1 MVEAYPVALVVV
13 GLAILGA
20 VFLPR
25 ILSDEPLSLP
35 ILYVAGGFLL
45 FWIPP
50 GITPPNLIEQ
60 SIVVEHLT
68 ELVVIIALM
77 GAGLK
82 IDRPFTWR
90 SWSWT
95 WRLLGI
101 TMPLTIAIAALLG
114 WGVLGLQVATAV
126 LLGAVIAPTDP
137 VLASDVDTG
146 PPLLESE
153 EDRAEYDEEER
164 IVRFSLSSEAGLND
178 GLAFPFTYLAITLA
192 AAGSIAS
199 FEWAVEWVLMDV
211 VYRMVVGVG
220 MGYLLGKLLAR
231 IVFRLPA
238 KSLLAQTMAGAEA
251 LAGTLIVYGLT
262 ELVHGYGF
270 LAVFVGALVLR
281 QFEWEHDYHR
291 SLYDFAVMVERLLM
305 AAVLVLFGGAIAGG
319 LLVPLQPIDA
329 AVGLVLILVVRP
341 LAGLVGLLGTGID
354 WPGRAVI
361 SAYGIRGIGSF
372 YYLSFAVNEVSFR
385 ELELLVAS
393 GRIWALVGFVVLTS
407 VFLHGITA
415 SRVMEALDEWQAA
428 KREGRDVSAVGVI
441 TGQFRRD

>member
-1 MVEAYPVALVVV
+1 MVEAYPVSLVVV

-25 ILSDEPLSLP
+25 LLSDEPLSLP
-35 ILYVAGGFLL
+35 IIYVVSGFVL
-45 FWIPP
+45 FLVTP
-50 GITPPNLIEQ
+50 GVTPPNLIEQ
-60 SIVVEHLT
+60 STVVEHLT

-82 IDRPFTWR
+82 IDKPFSWR

-101 TMPLTIAIAALLG
+101 TMPLTIALVALLG

-126 LLGAVIAPTDP
+126 LLGAVVAPTDP
-137 VLASDVDTG
+137 VLASDVDAG

-153 EDRAEYDEEER
+153 EDRANYDEEER
-164 IVRFSLSSEAGLND
+164 IVRFSLSAEAGLND
-178 GLAFPFTYLAITLA
+178 GLAFPFTYLAIALA
-192 AAGSIAS
+192 AAGSIGS
-199 FEWAVEWVLMDV
+199 FGWAVDWVLIDV
-211 VYRMVVGVG
+211 LYRIAVGLG

-238 KSLLAQTMAGAEA
+238 KSLRAQTMAGAEA
-251 LAGTLIVYGLT
+251 LAGTLIIYGLT

-270 LAVFVGALVLR
+270 LAVFVGAIVLR
-281 QFEWEHDYHR
+281 QFEWEHEYHR

-319 LLVPLQPIDA
+319 LLAPLRPVDA
-329 AVGLVLILVVRP
+329 AVGLVLILLVRP
-341 LAGLVGLLGTGID
+341 LAGMIGLLGTGVD

-372 YYLSFAVNEVSFR
+372 YYLSFALNEVTFQ

-393 GRIWALVGFVVLTS
+393 GRLWALVGFVVLTS

-415 SRVMEALDEWQAA
+415 SRVMAALEAWQES
-428 KREGRDVSAVGVI
+428 KREDRDATALGSLSAR
-441 TGQFRRD
+441 FRRE